1 MSRTFKSNKAQK
13 AHQFH
18 SWSKT
23 YGYDY
28 DWGYID
34 LGDYYRF
41 GLKPLENKREKFKA
55 ERYVKLKTAH
65 HQRKNCVKG
74 EDKRTENKKHR
85 KLVKGLIHD
94 YIRGNAEDV
103 VATAVGPRNPMQ
115 YWS

>member
-1 MSRTFKSNKAQK
+1 MSRTFKSLNAQQ
-13 AHQFH
+13 AHQIN
-18 SWSKT
+18 SWSKA

-41 GLKPLENKREKFKA
+41 GLKPYENKREKFKTD
-55 ERYVKLKTAH
+55 RYVKLKTAH
-65 HQRKNCVKG
+65 HLSKNCVKG

-85 KLVKGLIHD
+85 KLVKSLIHC
-94 YIRGNAEDV
+94 YVRGKAEDV
-103 VATAVGPRNPMQ
+103 ITTAVGPRNPMR